1 MPRYSSLGFLSALII
16 YGLSV
21 VFAPPALAAVN
32 CDVQACINKACKN
45 AKGSIIQSCNSS
57 CQITIADRKKSGQ
70 CKQ

>member
-1 MPRYSSLGFLSALII
+1 MSRPLSLGFLSALIV

-32 CDVQACINKACKN
+32 CDVQACINKACKG
-45 AKGSIIQSCNSS
+45 KMGSSIQACNSS

-70 CKQ
+70 CK